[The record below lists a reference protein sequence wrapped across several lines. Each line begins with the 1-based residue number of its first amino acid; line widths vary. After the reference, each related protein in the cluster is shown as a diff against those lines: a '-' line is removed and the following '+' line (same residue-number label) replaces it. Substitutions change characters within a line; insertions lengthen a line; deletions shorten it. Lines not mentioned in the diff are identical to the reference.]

1 MPEKNM
7 TNKIIR
13 LIHEVNQFE
22 EVNADTEL
30 IKSGVLNSLGI
41 FELVCL
47 LETEFEVE
55 IPEERFVP
63 ENFSS
68 AAVIT
73 ILIEEL
79 TGKTGGGENYE

>member
-1 MPEKNM
+1 MMAEKNI
-7 TNKIIR
+7 TDKIIR

-22 EVNADTEL
+22 EVQGGTEL

-47 LETEFEVE
+47 LESEFNIE
-55 IPEERFVP
+55 IPEECFVP

-68 AAVIT
+68 AVIIT
-73 ILIEEL
+73 KLIGEL
-79 TGKTGGGENYE
+79 TGKTGKE